1 MTSRH
6 TNPAIYAG
14 LAGAAAWAAPTCASA
29 LTVFGTEVPI
39 SEPALSFIAGCVA
52 GAVVA
57 SGTSLAINH
66 AVNSRRER
74 EAAEQA
80 LAAHARSAK
89 AARNRDAVKRLEER
103 EAYLAARA
111 AQEKGAAHV
120 AYPQPAGQQQRP
132 QQPRQQVRPQA
143 AQQTAPQ
150 GPLQQQMAARAAA
163 QRAAQQQ
170 TAPATPAQR
179 ARAAAQ
185 RVHAGAPAQ
194 RAQQAPAERA
204 ARQAEAAR
212 EAAIA
217 EAQLKVKAA
226 QAKADQARKAAER
239 AQNAVA
245 HQADVYAAR
254 QAAAYAAQQAAYVA
268 QGMHVP
274 GVQQGIGQ
282 KVAEVG
288 VSAREAAPAQRA
300 QQPREEQHHEAPH
313 AAEAGRPR
321 HAARSTVRADATG
334 TWDKTGDIRV
344 QAAPNAPR
352 AKAQKQGPAQA
363 APQQGKPRYTV
374 AAHYGSA
381 STDPGV
387 SAAWE
392 AWQTGAGANNGADY
406 LDVAEEYVNRIT
418 LKDRMAQRAK
428 GVAGVL
434 SERLGASKMEGL
446 PVIARA
452 DGSVGDVGESWWN
465 DAMGDDVRAV
475 ADGATGLRG
484 VEESMLDNS
493 AVLFTAQTREQAQ
506 AAKDRWQAQQRPQQT
521 QAQQRPQQARPA
533 QPTQQARTAQPAQQT
548 GEVAYTP
555 RTDRAAIAGRLADP
569 KVVFPDQTHHWSDEQ
584 QDLWN
589 VALNA
594 LDERTAEQVAMGA
607 AASARLS
614 YTTDFSTLDE
624 PDHMEPATQFMS
636 FKPQGGKPE
645 VVDAE
650 SYVDMLLD
658 QELAKSDSEAV
669 RKLAQHD
676 AHEYFRVVDGGT
688 ADIAPKPA
696 PAPHHV
702 AL

>member
-14 LAGAAAWAAPTCASA
+14 LAGAAAWVAPTCASA
-29 LTVFGTEVPI
+29 LTVFGTEMPI
-39 SEPALSFIAGCVA
+39 SESALSFIAGCVA
-52 GAVVA
+52 GAAVA
-57 SGTSLAINH
+57 TGTTL
-66 AVNSRRER
+66 AVNRAVSARRER
-74 EAAEQA
+74 EAAEQV
-80 LAAHARSAK
+80 LEAHAH
-89 AARNRDAVKRLEER
+89 AARAARDRDAVRRLEER

-120 AYPQPAGQQQRP
+120 AGQQP
-132 QQPRQQVRPQA
+132 TRQQHASQQARPQA

-150 GPLQQQMAARAAA
+150 GSLQQQMAQRAAK

-170 TAPATPAQR
+170 AAHM
-179 ARAAAQ
+179 AAAQ
-185 RVHAGAPAQ
+185 PARTGAPLRNAPAPAAH
-194 RAQQAPAERA
+194 AQQSSPSHAAPVTPGSRRA
-204 ARQAEAAR
+204 AIEQAE
-212 EAAIA
+212 
-217 EAQLKVKAA
+217 LKVETAR
-226 QAKADQARKAAER
+226 AKAEKARRAADEAR
-239 AQNAVA
+239 SASA
-245 HQADVYAAR
+245 HMTDAYAAR
-254 QAAAYAAQQAAYVA
+254 QAAAFAAQQAAYAA
-268 QGMHVP
+268 QGMRVP
-274 GVQQGIGQ
+274 NSQPGHGQ
-282 KVAEVG
+282 RVPEFDMRD
-288 VSAREAAPAQRA
+288 REDALFS
-300 QQPREEQHHEAPH
+300 QP
-313 AAEAGRPR
+313 AAERRETPQHYERSASVGTSRPS

-344 QAAPNAPR
+344 QAAPAAPR
-352 AKAQKQGPAQA
+352 AKVQKQGPAQA
-363 APQQGKPRYTV
+363 APQQGNPRYTV

-392 AWQTGAGANNGADY
+392 AWQTAATGNADY
-406 LDVAEEYVNRIT
+406 LDVAEEYVNRINIR
-418 LKDRMAQRAK
+418 DRMAQRAK

-493 AVLFTAQTREQAQ
+493 AVLFTAQTREQVE
-506 AAKDRWQAQQRPQQT
+506 AAKDRWQAQPQAAQPQNRTQR
-521 QAQQRPQQARPA
+521 AQARPA
-533 QPTQQARTAQPAQQT
+533 QSVQPAQSAQQR

-555 RTDRAAIAGRLADP
+555 RTDRSAIAGRLADP
-569 KVVFPDQTHHWSDEQ
+569 KVAFPDQTHRWSDEQ
-584 QDLWN
+584 QDLWS

-594 LDERTAEQVAMGA
+594 LDERTKEQVAMGFATSA
-607 AASARLS
+607 AAGLDA
-614 YTTDFSTLDE
+614 DFSTLDE

-636 FKPQGGKPE
+636 FKPQGGKPG

-669 RKLAQHD
+669 RKLAQHEARD
-676 AHEYFRVVDGGT
+676 YFRVVDGGT
-688 ADIAPKPA
+688 ADIAPKPT
-696 PAPHHV
+696 PAPRHV

>member
-29 LTVFGTEVPI
+29 LTVLGTDVPI
-39 SEPALSFIAGCVA
+39 SEPALSFIAGCLA

-120 AYPQPAGQQQRP
+120 AYPEAAGQQQRP
-132 QQPRQQVRPQA
+132 QQQRPQQA
-143 AQQTAPQ
+143 RPQVAQQPAPQ
-150 GPLQQQMAARAAA
+150 GSLQQQMAARAAA
-163 QRAAQQQ
+163 QQAAQRAAQQG
-170 TAPATPAQR
+170 AHMTPAQR
-179 ARAAAQ
+179 AQAAVQ
-185 RVHAGAPAQ
+185 HHNVNTPAE
-194 RAQQAPAERA
+194 RAQQAPAELA
-204 ARQAEAAR
+204 ARAAEAAR

-217 EAQLKVKAA
+217 EAQLKVRAA
-226 QAKADQARKAAER
+226 QAKAEQARKAAEA
-239 AQNAVA
+239 AQNAAA

-254 QAAAYAAQQAAYVA
+254 QAAAFAAQQAAYVA

-274 GVQQGIGQ
+274 GMQGGLNHGEPETGSAAQ
-282 KVAEVG
+282 KA
-288 VSAREAAPAQRA
+288 SPAQR
-300 QQPREEQHHEAPH
+300 PYEEQRHEAPR
-313 AAEAGRPR
+313 ATAETGRPR

-344 QAAPNAPR
+344 QAAPAAPR

-392 AWQTGAGANNGADY
+392 AWQASAGNSNAGADY

-465 DAMGDDVRAV
+465 DAMGEDVRAV

-506 AAKDRWQAQQRPQQT
+506 AARDRWQAQAQATQAKRYSQQERPQR
-521 QAQQRPQQARPA
+521 RPQARP
-533 QPTQQARTAQPAQQT
+533 AQPAQQT

-594 LDERTAEQVAMGA
+594 LDERTKEQVAMA
-607 AASARLS
+607 AANSSAVS
-614 YTTDFSTLDE
+614 FTTDFSTLDE

-676 AHEYFRVVDGGT
+676 VHEYFRVVDGGT